1 MTKESV
7 CQENAV
13 ISFLKS
19 KDMELPRETDFV
31 RSVNHRDSNE
41 RTDLMISVS
50 IHRSYLKTA
59 YP

>member
-1 MTKESV
+1 MTKASI

-13 ISFLKS
+13 LSFLKS
-19 KDMELPRETDFV
+19 KDTELPRETNFV
-31 RSVNHRDSNE
+31 RSVNHRDYNE
-41 RTDLMISVS
+41 RTEFMISAS